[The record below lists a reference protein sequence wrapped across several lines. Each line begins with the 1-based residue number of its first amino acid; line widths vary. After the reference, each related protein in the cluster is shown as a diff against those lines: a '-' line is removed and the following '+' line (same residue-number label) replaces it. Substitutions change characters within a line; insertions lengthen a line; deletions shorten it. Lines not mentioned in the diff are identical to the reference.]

1 MMQWQKMENA
11 PRDGREMLVRT
22 ISGSAWGPAIRG
34 YDIAVWVGK
43 ADDPAGRF
51 SSRSGAICT
60 HWTPLKPPSDEA

>member
-1 MMQWQKMENA
+1 MESA
-11 PRDGREMLVRT
+11 PRDGREILVRT
-22 ISGSAWGPAIRG
+22 IWRAAWDEVHRRG

-60 HWTPLKPPSDEA
+60 HWQPLTPPKDET